1 MQNTIDCLNYGEVEL
16 ISSMGEDLSIVQAAQ
31 SSFSN
36 FSTEYNEREQ
46 KILRS
51 LMREKHGVPFEHV
64 SLTYRLKMPIFVAR
78 QLVKHRM
85 SSWSEH
91 SARYSLFDIEYY
103 LPEIG
108 EVRTQSGKP
117 MEYRFETAEP
127 SVAEEFIQKL
137 DAWSAQGTALYQW
150 AIDNGI
156 AREQARM
163 FIPINAYTTITWTLN
178 VRSLLNVL
186 ALRNDSH
193 AQGETREYASA
204 MEKLAWSVIPDTL
217 AAFHEFGRIVP

>member
-1 MQNTIDCLNYGEVEL
+1 MDAISVLDHGVVDL
-16 ISSMGEDLSIVQAAQ
+16 IKCMGDDLAIVQSAQ
-31 SSFSN
+31 SSFN
-36 FSTEYNEREQ
+36 NYSTEYGEREQ

-64 SLTYRLKMPIFVAR
+64 ALTYRLKMPIFVAR

-91 SARYSLFDIEYY
+91 SARYSKMEVEYY
-103 LPEIG
+103 LPIAG
-108 EVRTQSGKP
+108 NVRTQEGKP
-117 MEYRFETAEP
+117 MQYRFSTAE
-127 SVAEEFIQKL
+127 SEAAWQFL
-137 DAWSAQGTALYQW
+137 DRLDSWCQGGMTHYQW

-193 AQGETREYASA
+193 AQGETRAYAVA
-204 MEKLAWSVIPDTL
+204 MEQLAGSVIPDTL
-217 AAFHEFGRIVP
+217 EAFNEFGRVVP